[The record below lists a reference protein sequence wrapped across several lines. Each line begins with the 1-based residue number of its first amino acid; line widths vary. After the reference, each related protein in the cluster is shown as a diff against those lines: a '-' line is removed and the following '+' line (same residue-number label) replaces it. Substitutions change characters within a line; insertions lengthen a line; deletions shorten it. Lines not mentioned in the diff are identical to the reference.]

1 MHHGPTTTRVPTS
14 PALSVSGDAT
24 QHHAPACS
32 NQGGT
37 KLRTGRLSGL
47 AGPTTITSLCSL
59 LTGGPLPDL
68 AGGTIKWS
76 RRVASSTGVAF
87 TGGTASVV
95 TKTNGSFLQIIYT
108 GGSVAGGSFTNAS
121 GASLT
126 VTSRSDTTRLGAS
139 CAKRTIRS
147 IAVSGSVTL

>member
-1 MHHGPTTTRVPTS
+1 MHHGPSTPAT
-14 PALSVSGDAT
+14 PALSVSGDVAH
-24 QHHAPACS
+24 HHAQACS

-37 KLRTGRLSGL
+37 RLRTGQVSGL
-47 AGPTTITSLCSL
+47 AGTTTITSLCSL

-68 AGGTIKWS
+68 AGGTIRWS
-76 RRVASSTGVAF
+76 GRVASSTGVAF
-87 TGGTASVV
+87 TGGSASVV
-95 TKTNGSFLQIIYT
+95 TTTNGSFLQIAYT

-126 VTSRSDTTRLGAS
+126 VTSRSDTAHLSAS
-139 CAKRTIRS
+139 CSKRTIRS